1 MKKWKAY
8 YERVG
13 EKPNSLVVETL
24 KDFVVSR
31 SVALDLGAGN
41 LRDSKFILE
50 QGFTRVI
57 AVDASKESLA
67 FQTNNIEL
75 YIMPIQRFTPQK
87 ESLDFV
93 SCCNTL
99 FFLTS
104 EQIAEVIQNVKK
116 GLRSGG
122 IFVCNV
128 LGKDDGWVLDGRPVS
143 SFTKDTLISIF
154 QGFNIKETSEGR
166 HTSKTLNEHG
176 FEVSKFWHQLS
187 IVVEK
192 P

>member
-13 EKPNSLVVETL
+13 KKPNSLVVETL

-41 LRDSKFILE
+41 LRDSRFMLG
-50 QGFTRVI
+50 QGFSRVV
-57 AVDASKESLA
+57 AVDSSKESLA
-67 FQTNNIEL
+67 FKTDNIEL
-75 YIMPIQRFTPQK
+75 YIMPIETFRPEMDVF
-87 ESLDFV
+87 DFA

-99 FFLTS
+99 FFLTP
-104 EQIAEVIQNVKK
+104 EQIVEVIQNVKK

-128 LGKDDGWVLDGRPVS
+128 LGKEDDWVLDGRPVLS
-143 SFTKDTLISIF
+143 LIHI
-154 QGFNIKETSEGR
+154 
-166 HTSKTLNEHG
+166 
-176 FEVSKFWHQLS
+176 
-187 IVVEK
+187 
-192 P
+192 